1 MLVGY
6 RMIRIYTKAQ
16 HINKIRSFLNS
27 IGLEHE
33 IYTTEDDPPLKP
45 FDLGVSY
52 CYPRKITEPLLSYP
66 KKGFVNYH
74 PSPLPEY
81 KGPNEYEM
89 AIKNKEVH
97 WGVTVHYMTEVY
109 DEGEIIKV
117 KRFDLHE
124 PPISVQELGAVS
136 HYFLFH
142 LFKDT
147 INEIYEGKPI
157 Q

>member
-1 MLVGY
+1 
-6 RMIRIYTKAQ
+6 MIRVYTKEI
-16 HINKIRSFLNS
+16 HISKISNFFNENKIDF
-27 IGLEHE
+27 EV
-33 IYTTEDDPPLKP
+33 YTVRDNPPLTH

-52 CYPRKITEPLLSYP
+52 CYPRKITNPLLSYS

-97 WGVTVHYMTEVY
+97 WGVTVHYMTEEY
-109 DEGEIIKV
+109 DKGDIIKE

-124 PPISVQELGAVS
+124 PPTSVRELGAVS

-142 LFKDT
+142 LFKET
-147 INEIYEGKPI
+147 INEIYNDNIEK
-157 Q
+157 